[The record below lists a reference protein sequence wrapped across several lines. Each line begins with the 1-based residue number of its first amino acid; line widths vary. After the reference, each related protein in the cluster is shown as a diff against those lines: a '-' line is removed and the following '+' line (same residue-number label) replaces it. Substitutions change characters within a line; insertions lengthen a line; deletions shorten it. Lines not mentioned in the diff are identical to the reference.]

1 MKRITLLLLL
11 ALCTGNLLAQDIQ
24 GTWNGLLEIQGISL
38 RLVLNVAPGED
49 GYVSTLDSPDQG
61 AKGILVDRTLFEND
75 ILHFEVDKLNLSYS
89 GNLSSDGMIRGTFTQ
104 MGNSFPLDLQR
115 EVIEKVVKNRPQ
127 EPELPLPYYTE
138 ELRFPNST
146 AGIELAGTLSLPD
159 TTGVYPAVVL
169 ISGSGPQNRDEELLG
184 HKPFLVLS
192 DYLVRQGI
200 GVLRFDDRGTAQST
214 GDFATAT
221 SRDFAADV
229 ASAIEYLTQRPEID
243 SNQIGLIGHSEG
255 GLIAPMVAASN
266 PETAFIIMLAGPGV
280 SGYDIILEQTRLIN
294 QADGVDP
301 LVSAKNRE
309 VLKGTLNALMVN
321 EDLEIARTEAT
332 SFLQSTLENDTLLL
346 PDGMPSEEFINNQ
359 LNVLITPWMRYFL
372 IYDPAESLRQVTCP
386 VLAINGQK
394 DLQVPPGQNLPAIEM
409 YLKEAGNT
417 QFQIS
422 ELPNLN
428 HLFQESTT
436 GSPTEYAEIEQTF
449 SPVALNLI
457 SDWILEQV
465 K

>member
-1 MKRITLLLLL
+1 MKRIGLLVLLF
-11 ALCTGNLLAQDIQ
+11 LCRGNLLAQDIQ
-24 GTWNGLLEIQGISL
+24 GTWNGLLEIQGMSL

-61 AKGILVDRTLFEND
+61 TKGILVDRTLFEND
-75 ILHFEVDKLNLSYS
+75 ILHFEVERLKLSYS
-89 GNLSSDGMIRGTFTQ
+89 GNLSSDGVIRGTFSQ
-104 MGNSFPLDLQR
+104 MGSSFPLNLQR
-115 EVIEKVVKNRPQ
+115 EAIEKVVKNRPQ

-138 ELRFPNST
+138 ELRFPNNT

-214 GDFATAT
+214 GDFASAT

-229 ASAIEYLTQRPEID
+229 ASAIEYLTQRREID

-294 QADGVDP
+294 DADGVDP

-321 EDLEIARTEAT
+321 EDLEIARSEAT

-346 PDGMPSEEFINNQ
+346 PEGMPNEEFINNQ

-372 IYDPAESLRQVTCP
+372 IYDPAESLRKVTCP
-386 VLAINGQK
+386 VLAINGEK

-417 QFQIS
+417 RFQIA

-449 SPVALNLI
+449 SPAAMDLI
-457 SDWILEQV
+457 SDWILAQV
-465 K
+465 N

>member
-1 MKRITLLLLL
+1 MKRITLFLLLV
-11 ALCTGNLLAQDIQ
+11 LCTGNLLAQDIQ
-24 GTWNGLLEIQGISL
+24 GTWNGLLEIQGMSL

-75 ILHFEVDKLNLSYS
+75 ILHFEVERLKISYS

-104 MGNSFPLDLQR
+104 MGNSFPLNLQR
-115 EVIEKVVKNRPQ
+115 EVIEKVVQNRPQ
-127 EPELPLPYYTE
+127 EPQLPLPYYTE
-138 ELRFPNST
+138 ELRFPNSK

-159 TTGVYPAVVL
+159 TTGIYPAVVL

-214 GDFATAT
+214 GDFASAT

-229 ASAIEYLTQRPEID
+229 ASAFEYLSQRPEVNVD
-243 SNQIGLIGHSEG
+243 QIGLIGHSEG

-280 SGYDIILEQTRLIN
+280 TGYDIILEQTRLIN
-294 QADGVDP
+294 EADGVDP

-346 PDGMPSEEFINNQ
+346 PDGMPDEEFINNQ

-386 VLAINGQK
+386 VLAINGEK

-465 K
+465 N